1 MRSFISLCLA
11 LRIPQISWWCEI
23 PEIPVLLQGLT
34 TGRDCKAFL
43 ASSVVRGFRLQ
54 MQRGYWRQRRSW
66 RPSCPPGFEYEGT
79 LVFFEAPTPQAKDFS
94 GGLSGGEI
102 SWLLPG
108 RAEEVGCQSRGTK
121 EHTEGASDCT
131 ESLES
136 PWFYDVFCGT
146 TMLCNEI
153 PCVMPRRW
161 KKQTPKGCWLLLP
174 HQRHMPRAPLSS
186 WLNKFF
192 NQILLHREMGLSAR
206 STGFVTDCGSIW
218 RVGTSRP
225 VHTVNA
231 AHNDQE

>member
-66 RPSCPPGFEYEGT
+66 RPSCPGSTWFWVWRNPCFLRLQPPKQG
-79 LVFFEAPTPQAKDFS
+79 DFS

-102 SWLLPG
+102 SWPLPG

-136 PWFYDVFCGT
+136 PCFLWCFMRDHHAV
-146 TMLCNEI
+146 
-153 PCVMPRRW
+153 
-161 KKQTPKGCWLLLP
+161 
-174 HQRHMPRAPLSS
+174 
-186 WLNKFF
+186 
-192 NQILLHREMGLSAR
+192 
-206 STGFVTDCGSIW
+206 
-218 RVGTSRP
+218 
-225 VHTVNA
+225 
-231 AHNDQE
+231 

>member
-1 MRSFISLCLA
+1 MRSFISLCVA

-66 RPSCPPGFEYEGT
+66 RPERT
-79 LVFFEAPTPQAKDFS
+79 LVFWGSNPPNTGTFQVVCQVVKFPGFFQAELRKLD
-94 GGLSGGEI
+94 
-102 SWLLPG
+102 
-108 RAEEVGCQSRGTK
+108 A
-121 EHTEGASDCT
+121 
-131 ESLES
+131 SLEERRS
-136 PWFYDVFCGT
+136 IQKVLQIAKKAQNHHGFYDVLCGT
-146 TMLCNEI
+146 TMLNNEI
-153 PCVMPRRW
+153 LCVMPRRW

-174 HQRHMPRAPLSS
+174 HQRRMPRAPLSS

-225 VHTVNA
+225 VHSVNA